1 MMSFAA
7 LLRKDTTESMASV
20 PTVPAAESHVAW
32 PLATPL
38 HVLLLDEQ
46 AAGADWLTEVAA
58 HTGWEITLQTADTVD
73 AALQRLQ
80 DESFHA
86 IVLVTA
92 SPTLCETVSLLRSS
106 GPSEPLAV
114 VVPEELVGLWP
125 DVREAGA
132 DELVSHASL
141 TATSFLATICRA
153 TERRDL
159 LRDAARGRQSDL
171 NSRDESTSEVL
182 RHLSRLRDLFGDPAD
197 TPPTQAVVLY
207 RELIRDLGRST
218 PPAEA
223 DRAFQQLLATPMS
236 VAALVAMHCQV
247 VEELIRGNRV
257 RSLRPWIL
265 KTDAA
270 LMALLAEIA
279 FRANQS
285 AAA

>member
-7 LLRKDTTESMASV
+7 LLRKDTSESMASR
-20 PTVPAAESHVAW
+20 PPVPAGEPHVAW

-46 AAGADWLTEVAA
+46 AIGTDWLTEVAA
-58 HTGWEITLQTADTVD
+58 QTGWEITLQTADTVD

-92 SPTLCETVSLLRSS
+92 SPKLCETVSLLRSS
-106 GPSEPLAV
+106 GPSEPIAV
-114 VVPEELVGLWP
+114 LVPDELMASWP
-125 DVREAGA
+125 DARDAGA
-132 DELVSHASL
+132 DELVSLSSL

-153 TERRDL
+153 NERRDL
-159 LRDAARGRQSDL
+159 LRDAARGRQTDL
-171 NSRDESTSEVL
+171 NSRDESTGEVL
-182 RHLSRLRDLFGDPAD
+182 RHLSRLRDLFGDPAE
-197 TPPTQAVVLY
+197 TPPTQALVLY
-207 RELIRDLGRST
+207 RELLRDLGRSA

-279 FRANQS
+279 FRASNAT
-285 AAA
+285 AA